1 MSLWNGFVFI
11 LLPQQKIARIF
22 ILAACKGICQY
33 FGEFIFG
40 ILRRWGLWQSCGV
53 FDAWD
58 RRTRRLFL
66 LDWWS
71 PDRGGPVGASIEY
84 EFPSPTI
91 CKYSPTMPPLL
102 CPVFLPPLQQQRD
115 NIWWLFCH
123 FSTFSPE
130 FCLPDKAMIFN
141 RGLIEPS
148 HVLVCRD
155 TISTSTAAALR
166 VERVRASICLV
177 LTKRKHIEK
186 RRKIRVER
194 LRKRK
199 EAWVCAAAGSDLCD
213 ESSESV
219 SWVVENWPPQLF
231 ARRVSAE
238 TVGQIQSWLR

>member
-1 MSLWNGFVFI
+1 MSLWNSFVLI

-91 CKYSPTMPPLL
+91 CKYSPTIPPLL
-102 CPVFLPPLQQQRD
+102 CPVFVPPCSSSGTIFGDYSVISQRFLPS
-115 NIWWLFCH
+115 F
-123 FSTFSPE
+123 
-130 FCLPDKAMIFN
+130 
-141 RGLIEPS
+141 
-148 HVLVCRD
+148 VCQTRRWFL
-155 TISTSTAAALR
+155 TEASLSR
-166 VERVRASICLV
+166 VM
-177 LTKRKHIEK
+177 
-186 RRKIRVER
+186 
-194 LRKRK
+194 
-199 EAWVCAAAGSDLCD
+199 
-213 ESSESV
+213 
-219 SWVVENWPPQLF
+219 F
-231 ARRVSAE
+231 
-238 TVGQIQSWLR
+238 